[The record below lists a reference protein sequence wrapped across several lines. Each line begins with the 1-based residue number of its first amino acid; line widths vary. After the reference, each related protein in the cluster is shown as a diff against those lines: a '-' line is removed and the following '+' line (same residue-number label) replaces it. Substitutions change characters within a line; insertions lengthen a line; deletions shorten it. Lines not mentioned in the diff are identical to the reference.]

1 VNTYFLPT
9 LSEILASEGSEN
21 DLSLLDLTSST
32 ILNNRQDS
40 CSTKNEFDCGVG
52 VPPARK
58 GLIEND
64 ARSQLD
70 GKLAGDNGRHRC
82 FASRGAFRLKA
93 EQEWYGAVAALNQ
106 ILDRQKQGQKT
117 DSLGS
122 NCRSEIPNSCQG
134 LVLSGPSS
142 VLTDPALASGFANWI
157 FTSIPDNDAALWSFR
172 ARQSLA
178 LLPAATDM
186 EISVPTAAPA
196 LALASGDPLA
206 NEQFCLVLTA
216 SFSLVMVLGENATGI
231 PAFLFSF
238 DPQVVAKAWMVLRHR
253 VTDSE
258 GLLTNSDG
266 VINLVVS
273 QLTHNSNKL
282 DALFEQFS
290 PIEPNY
296 KIVTQFSQLLLNNLP
311 LWKEETA
318 RIKDERVDENWKARH
333 EKSKAKEINC
343 KSPIPHATKE
353 VELLQ
358 AIAHE
363 VRTPLATIRTLTRLL
378 LKRPKL
384 DAVVIKRL
392 EMIDA
397 ECTAQIDR
405 FGLIFRAVEMEMSQA
420 KNSTVQ
426 LTAMSLGEVLQNSIP
441 RWQKQASQRNHTLEV
456 IVPKKLP
463 AVVSD
468 PTMLDQVLTGL
479 IENFTRSLPAGSH
492 IQVGVTLAGDQL
504 KLQLESVHLS
514 GDNSDSTFI
523 ANTNTPLK
531 SIGPLLM
538 VQPETGSLS
547 LNLSVTKNLFRAA
560 GGKLVIR
567 QRPEKGEVMTVFL
580 PLQ

>member
-1 VNTYFLPT
+1 MNTYFLPT
-9 LSEILASEGSEN
+9 ISEILASEGQEN
-21 DLSLLDLTSST
+21 DLRL
-32 ILNNRQDS
+32 
-40 CSTKNEFDCGVG
+40 FD
-52 VPPARK
+52 A
-58 GLIEND
+58 
-64 ARSQLD
+64 
-70 GKLAGDNGRHRC
+70 KLAGENNRHRC
-82 FASRGAFRLKA
+82 PASRGASRLKA
-93 EQEWYGAVAALNQ
+93 EQEWYGAIAALNQ
-106 ILDRQKQGQKT
+106 MLDRQKAGQKT
-117 DSLGS
+117 DADRANG
-122 NCRSEIPNSCQG
+122 RSTIPNSCQG

-142 VLTDPALASGFANWI
+142 VLTDPALANGFANWI

-172 ARQSLA
+172 ARQTLA
-178 LLPAATDM
+178 LMPAADVQ
-186 EISVPTAAPA
+186 ISVPAAAPA

-216 SFSLVMVLGENATGI
+216 SFSLVMVLGENSAGI

-238 DPQVVAKAWMVLRHR
+238 DPQVVAKAWEVLRRR
-253 VTDSE
+253 VTESE
-258 GLLTNSDG
+258 CLLANSDG
-266 VINLVVS
+266 SFNLPVS
-273 QLTHNSNKL
+273 KLTNNSTKL
-282 DALFEQFS
+282 DGLFQQFL
-290 PIEPNY
+290 PVEPNY
-296 KIVTQFSQLLLNNLP
+296 QTVMQFSRLLLHNLP
-311 LWKEETA
+311 LGKDEA
-318 RIKDERVDENWKARH
+318 GRIKDERSDDGLNHRH
-333 EKSKAKEINC
+333 HKLSATDINC
-343 KSPIPHATKE
+343 KSPMPLATKE

-384 DAVVIKRL
+384 DAVVVKRL

-405 FGLIFRAVEMEMSQA
+405 FGLIFRAVELEMSQA
-420 KNSTVQ
+420 KNSGVQ

-441 RWQKQASQRNHTLEV
+441 RWQKQAAVRNHTLEV

-468 PTMLDQVLTGL
+468 PTMLDQVLTNL
-479 IENFTRSLPAGSH
+479 IENFTRTLPSGSR
-492 IQVGVTLAGDQL
+492 IQVEVTLAGDQL
-504 KLQLESVHLS
+504 KLQLESEHLPE
-514 GDNSDSTFI
+514 GNVASTFAEA
-523 ANTNTPLK
+523 ANAPLR

-567 QRPEKGEVMTVFL
+567 QRPQKGEVMTVFL

>member
-1 VNTYFLPT
+1 MNTYFLPT
-9 LSEILASEGSEN
+9 ISEILASEGQEN
-21 DLSLLDLTSST
+21 DLSL
-32 ILNNRQDS
+32 
-40 CSTKNEFDCGVG
+40 FD
-52 VPPARK
+52 A
-58 GLIEND
+58 
-64 ARSQLD
+64 
-70 GKLAGDNGRHRC
+70 KLAGENNRHRC
-82 FASRGAFRLKA
+82 PGSRGASRLKA
-93 EQEWYGAVAALNQ
+93 EQEWYGAIAALNQ
-106 ILDRQKQGQKT
+106 MLDRQKAGQKT
-117 DSLGS
+117 DADRANG
-122 NCRSEIPNSCQG
+122 RSTIPNSCQG

-142 VLTDPALASGFANWI
+142 VLTDPALANGFANRI

-172 ARQSLA
+172 ARQTLA
-178 LLPAATDM
+178 LMPAADVQT
-186 EISVPTAAPA
+186 SVPPAAPA

-216 SFSLVMVLGENATGI
+216 SFSLVMVLGENSAGI

-238 DPQVVAKAWMVLRHR
+238 DPQVVAKAWEVLRRR
-253 VTDSE
+253 VTESE
-258 GLLTNSDG
+258 CLLANSDG
-266 VINLVVS
+266 SFNLPVS
-273 QLTHNSNKL
+273 QLTNNSTKL
-282 DALFEQFS
+282 DALFQQFL
-290 PIEPNY
+290 PVEPNY
-296 KIVTQFSQLLLNNLP
+296 QTVMQFSRLLLHNLP
-311 LWKEETA
+311 VGKDEA
-318 RIKDERVDENWKARH
+318 GRIKDERIDDCLNPRH
-333 EKSKAKEINC
+333 KKLSATDINC
-343 KSPIPHATKE
+343 KSPIPLATKE

-384 DAVVIKRL
+384 DPVVVKRL

-405 FGLIFRAVEMEMSQA
+405 FGLIFRAVELEMSQA
-420 KNSTVQ
+420 KNSGVQ

-441 RWQKQASQRNHTLEV
+441 RWQKQAAVRNHTLEV

-468 PTMLDQVLTGL
+468 PTMLDQVLTNL
-479 IENFTRSLPAGSH
+479 IENFTRTLPSGSR
-492 IQVGVTLAGDQL
+492 IQVEVTLAGDQL
-504 KLQLESVHLS
+504 KLQLESEHLPE
-514 GDNSDSTFI
+514 GNVASTFAAK
-523 ANTNTPLK
+523 ANAPLR

-567 QRPEKGEVMTVFL
+567 QRPQKGEVMTVFL

>member
-1 VNTYFLPT
+1 MNTYFLPT
-9 LSEILASEGSEN
+9 ISEILASEGQEN
-21 DLSLLDLTSST
+21 DLSLF
-32 ILNNRQDS
+32 N
-40 CSTKNEFDCGVG
+40 
-52 VPPARK
+52 P
-58 GLIEND
+58 
-64 ARSQLD
+64 
-70 GKLAGDNGRHRC
+70 KLAGENNRHRC
-82 FASRGAFRLKA
+82 PVSRGASRLKA
-93 EQEWYGAVAALNQ
+93 EQEWYGAIAALNQ
-106 ILDRQKQGQKT
+106 MLDRHKAGQKT
-117 DSLGS
+117 NADRANG
-122 NCRSEIPNSCQG
+122 RSTIPNSCQG

-142 VLTDPALASGFANWI
+142 VLTDPALANGFANWI

-172 ARQSLA
+172 ARQTLA
-178 LLPAATDM
+178 LMPAADVQT
-186 EISVPTAAPA
+186 SVPAAAPA

-216 SFSLVMVLGENATGI
+216 SFSLVMVLGENSAGI

-238 DPQVVAKAWMVLRHR
+238 DPQVVAKAWEVLRRR
-253 VTDSE
+253 VTESE
-258 GLLTNSDG
+258 CLLANSDG
-266 VINLVVS
+266 SFNLPVS
-273 QLTHNSNKL
+273 QLTNNSTKL
-282 DALFEQFS
+282 DALFQQFL
-290 PIEPNY
+290 PVEPNY
-296 KIVTQFSQLLLNNLP
+296 QTVMQFSRLLLHNLP
-311 LWKEETA
+311 VGKDEA
-318 RIKDERVDENWKARH
+318 GRIKDERIDDGLNHRH
-333 EKSKAKEINC
+333 HKLSATDINC
-343 KSPIPHATKE
+343 KSPMPLATKE

-384 DAVVIKRL
+384 EPVVIKRL

-405 FGLIFRAVEMEMSQA
+405 FGLIFRAVELEMSQA
-420 KNSTVQ
+420 KNSGVQ

-441 RWQKQASQRNHTLEV
+441 RWQKQAAVRNHTLEV

-468 PTMLDQVLTGL
+468 PTMLDQVLTNL
-479 IENFTRSLPAGSH
+479 IENFTRTLPSGSR
-492 IQVGVTLAGDQL
+492 IQVEVTLAGNQL
-504 KLQLESVHLS
+504 KLQLESEHLPE
-514 GDNSDSTFI
+514 DNGASTFAAK
-523 ANTNTPLK
+523 ANGPLR

-567 QRPEKGEVMTVFL
+567 QRPQKGEVMTVFL

>member
-1 VNTYFLPT
+1 MNTYFLPT
-9 LSEILASEGSEN
+9 ISEILASEGSEN
-21 DLSLLDLTSST
+21 DL
-32 ILNNRQDS
+32 I
-40 CSTKNEFDCGVG
+40 F
-52 VPPARK
+52 
-58 GLIEND
+58 D
-64 ARSQLD
+64 AR
-70 GKLAGDNGRHRC
+70 LARENSGHRC
-82 FASRGAFRLKA
+82 PGSRGASRLKA
-93 EQEWYGAVAALNQ
+93 EQEWYGAIATLNQ
-106 ILDRQKQGQKT
+106 MLDQPKPAQTT
-117 DSLGS
+117 DSLL
-122 NCRSEIPNSCQG
+122 PNSCQG

-142 VLTDPALASGFANWI
+142 VLTNPALTNGFANWI

-172 ARQSLA
+172 ARQTLA
-178 LLPAATDM
+178 LLPAADVQ
-186 EISVPTAAPA
+186 ISVPAAAPA
-196 LALASGDPLA
+196 IALATGDPLA

-216 SFSLVMVLGENATGI
+216 SFSLVMVLGENAAGI

-238 DPQVVAKAWMVLRHR
+238 DPQVVASSWEVLRRR

-258 GLLTNSDG
+258 GLLGNFDG
-266 VINLVVS
+266 AINLDVS
-273 QLTHNSNKL
+273 QFTHNSTKL
-282 DALFEQFS
+282 DALFRQFL
-290 PIEPNY
+290 PIAPNY
-296 KIVTQFSQLLLNNLP
+296 QTVTQFSRLLLNNLQI
-311 LWKEETA
+311 WKEETG
-318 RIKDERVDENWKARH
+318 RVKDERVDRGWRGRH
-333 EKSKAKEINC
+333 EKLQAKNLNC
-343 KSPIPHATKE
+343 KSAIPHATKE

-378 LKRPKL
+378 LKRTKL
-384 DAVVIKRL
+384 EAVVIKRL

-420 KNSTVQ
+420 KNSAVH
-426 LTAMSLGEVLQNSIP
+426 LTAMSLDEVLQNSIP

-479 IENFTRSLPAGSH
+479 IENFTRTLPSGSH
-492 IQVGVTLAGDQL
+492 IQVGVILAGDQL
-504 KLQLESVHLS
+504 KLQLESQHP
-514 GDNSDSTFI
+514 SDTEGESTF
-523 ANTNTPLK
+523 ASAANTPLR

-567 QRPEKGEVMTVFL
+567 QRPQKGEVMTVFL

>member
-1 VNTYFLPT
+1 MNTYFLPT
-9 LSEILASEGSEN
+9 ISEILASEGQEN
-21 DLSLLDLTSST
+21 DLSL
-32 ILNNRQDS
+32 
-40 CSTKNEFDCGVG
+40 FD
-52 VPPARK
+52 A
-58 GLIEND
+58 
-64 ARSQLD
+64 
-70 GKLAGDNGRHRC
+70 KLAGENNRHRC
-82 FASRGAFRLKA
+82 PVSRGASRLKA
-93 EQEWYGAVAALNQ
+93 EQEWYGAIATLNQ
-106 ILDRQKQGQKT
+106 MLDRQKSGQKT
-117 DSLGS
+117 DADRA
-122 NCRSEIPNSCQG
+122 NCRSTIPHSCQG

-142 VLTDPALASGFANWI
+142 VLTQPAVANGFANWI

-172 ARQSLA
+172 ARQTLA
-178 LLPAATDM
+178 LMPAADVQT
-186 EISVPTAAPA
+186 SVPAAAPA

-216 SFSLVMVLGENATGI
+216 SFSLVMVLGENSAGI

-238 DPQVVAKAWMVLRHR
+238 DPQVVAKAWEVLRRR
-253 VTDSE
+253 VTESE
-258 GLLTNSDG
+258 CLLANSDG
-266 VINLVVS
+266 SFNLPVS
-273 QLTHNSNKL
+273 QLTNNSTKL
-282 DALFEQFS
+282 DALFQQFL
-290 PIEPNY
+290 PVEPNY
-296 KIVTQFSQLLLNNLP
+296 QTVMQFSRLLLHNLP
-311 LWKEETA
+311 VGKDEA
-318 RIKDERVDENWKARH
+318 GRIKDERIDDGLNHRH
-333 EKSKAKEINC
+333 HNLSGTDINC
-343 KSPIPHATKE
+343 KSPIPLATKE

-384 DAVVIKRL
+384 DPVVVKRL

-405 FGLIFRAVEMEMSQA
+405 FGLIFRAVELEMSQA
-420 KNSTVQ
+420 KNSGVQ

-441 RWQKQASQRNHTLEV
+441 RWQKQAAVRNHTLEV

-468 PTMLDQVLTGL
+468 PTMLDQVLTNL
-479 IENFTRSLPAGSH
+479 IENFTRTLPSGSR
-492 IQVGVTLAGDQL
+492 IQVEVTLAGDQL
-504 KLQLESVHLS
+504 KLQLESEHLPE
-514 GDNSDSTFI
+514 GNVASTFAAK
-523 ANTNTPLK
+523 ANAPLR

-567 QRPEKGEVMTVFL
+567 QRPQKGEVMTVFL

>member
-1 VNTYFLPT
+1 MNTYFLPT
-9 LSEILASEGSEN
+9 ISEILASEGSEN
-21 DLSLLDLTSST
+21 DLSP
-32 ILNNRQDS
+32 R
-40 CSTKNEFDCGVG
+40 
-52 VPPARK
+52 
-58 GLIEND
+58 D
-64 ARSQLD
+64 AR
-70 GKLAGDNGRHRC
+70 LAAEKNRPRC
-82 FASRGAFRLKA
+82 PASRGASRLKA
-93 EQEWYGAVAALNQ
+93 QQEWYGAISALNQ
-106 ILDRQKQGQKT
+106 MLDRQKRGQTT
-117 DSLGS
+117 DCLAA
-122 NCRSEIPNSCQG
+122 NCRSTIPNSCEG

-178 LLPAATDM
+178 LLPAAADE
-186 EISVPTAAPA
+186 EISVPAAAPA

-216 SFSLVMVLGENATGI
+216 SFSLVMVLGENSAGI

-238 DPQVVAKAWMVLRHR
+238 DPQVVAKAWEVLRRR
-253 VTDSE
+253 VTESDS
-258 GLLTNSDG
+258 LLANSDG
-266 VINLVVS
+266 CLNLPVS
-273 QLTHNSNKL
+273 QLTNNSTKL

-290 PIEPNY
+290 PVAPHY
-296 KIVTQFSQLLLNNLP
+296 QTVMQFSQLLLNNLP
-311 LWKEETA
+311 VGKEEA
-318 RIKDERVDENWKARH
+318 GRVKDERADRGFNQRH
-333 EKSKAKEINC
+333 QKLSATDINC
-343 KSPIPHATKE
+343 KSPIPLATKE

-384 DAVVIKRL
+384 EPVVVKRL

-405 FGLIFRAVEMEMSQA
+405 FGLIFRAVELEMSQA
-420 KNSTVQ
+420 KNSGVQ
-426 LTAMSLGEVLQNSIP
+426 LTAMSLGEVLLHSIP
-441 RWQKQASQRNHTLEV
+441 RWQNAARQRNHTLEV

-468 PTMLDQVLTGL
+468 PTMLDQVLTNL
-479 IENFTRSLPAGSH
+479 IENFTRTLPSGSR
-492 IQVGVTLAGDQL
+492 IQVEVTLAGDQL
-504 KLQLESVHLS
+504 KLQLESEHLPE
-514 GDNSDSTFI
+514 GNGASTFAAK
-523 ANTNTPLK
+523 ANAPLR

>member
-1 VNTYFLPT
+1 MNTYFLPT

-21 DLSLLDLTSST
+21 DLSLFDEKLTG
-32 ILNNRQDS
+32 
-40 CSTKNEFDCGVG
+40 E
-52 VPPARK
+52 
-58 GLIEND
+58 
-64 ARSQLD
+64 
-70 GKLAGDNGRHRC
+70 NGRHRC
-82 FASRGAFRLKA
+82 FGSRGASRLKA
-93 EQEWYGAVAALNQ
+93 EQEWYGAIAALNQ
-106 ILDRQKQGQKT
+106 ILDRQKPGQKPGQKT
-117 DSLGS
+117 NSLGS
-122 NCRSEIPNSCQG
+122 NCRSTVPNSCQG

-172 ARQSLA
+172 ARQNLA
-178 LLPAATDM
+178 LLPAATDVK
-186 EISVPTAAPA
+186 ISVPTATPA

-216 SFSLVMVLGENATGI
+216 SFSLVMVLGENAVGI

-238 DPQVVAKAWMVLRHR
+238 DPQVVAKAWAVLRHR
-253 VTDSE
+253 VSDSE

-266 VINLVVS
+266 GINLVVS
-273 QLTHNSNKL
+273 QFNHNSTKL
-282 DALFEQFS
+282 DALFEQFF
-290 PIEPNY
+290 PVEPNY
-296 KIVTQFSQLLLNNLP
+296 KIVTQFSRLLLNNLP
-311 LWKEETA
+311 LWKEETG
-318 RIKDERVDENWKARH
+318 RVKDERFDEGWRARH
-333 EKSKAKEINC
+333 EKLQANNLNC

-384 DAVVIKRL
+384 DPVVIKRL
-392 EMIDA
+392 ETIDA

-420 KNSTVQ
+420 KNSAVQ

-479 IENFTRSLPAGSH
+479 IENFTRTLVSGSH

-504 KLQLESVHLS
+504 KLQLESKHP
-514 GDNSDSTFI
+514 SDAEGESTVP
-523 ANTNTPLK
+523 ANTHTPLR

>member
-1 VNTYFLPT
+1 MNTYFLPT
-9 LSEILASEGSEN
+9 ISEILASEGQEN
-21 DLSLLDLTSST
+21 DLGL
-32 ILNNRQDS
+32 
-40 CSTKNEFDCGVG
+40 FD
-52 VPPARK
+52 A
-58 GLIEND
+58 
-64 ARSQLD
+64 
-70 GKLAGDNGRHRC
+70 KLAGENNRHRC
-82 FASRGAFRLKA
+82 PASRGASRLKA
-93 EQEWYGAVAALNQ
+93 QQEWYGAISALNQ
-106 ILDRQKQGQKT
+106 MLDRQKQGQKT
-117 DSLGS
+117 ASSIGDSVS
-122 NCRSEIPNSCQG
+122 PIPNSCQG

-142 VLTDPALASGFANWI
+142 VLTDPAVASGFANWI

-178 LLPAATDM
+178 LLPAAD
-186 EISVPTAAPA
+186 EQISVPAAAPA

-216 SFSLVMVLGENATGI
+216 TFSLVMVLGETSAGI

-238 DPQVVAKAWMVLRHR
+238 DPQVVASSGEVLRRR
-253 VTDSE
+253 VTESDS
-258 GLLTNSDG
+258 LLANSDG
-266 VINLVVS
+266 GINLPVS
-273 QLTHNSNKL
+273 QLTNNSTKL

-290 PIEPNY
+290 PVAPHY
-296 KIVTQFSQLLLNNLP
+296 QTVMQFSQLLLNNLP
-311 LWKEETA
+311 VGKEEA
-318 RIKDERVDENWKARH
+318 GRVKDERADRGFNQRNQKLSATD
-333 EKSKAKEINC
+333 INC
-343 KSPIPHATKE
+343 KSPIPLATKE

-384 DAVVIKRL
+384 DPVVVKRL
-392 EMIDA
+392 ETIDA

-405 FGLIFRAVEMEMSQA
+405 FGLIFRAVELEMSQA
-420 KNSTVQ
+420 KNSCVH

-441 RWQKQASQRNHTLEV
+441 RWQKQAAVRNHTLEV

-468 PTMLDQVLTGL
+468 PTMLDQVLTNL
-479 IENFTRSLPAGSH
+479 IENFTRTLPSGSR
-492 IQVGVTLAGDQL
+492 IQVEVTLAGDQL
-504 KLQLESVHLS
+504 KLQLESEHLPE
-514 GDNSDSTFI
+514 GNGASTF
-523 ANTNTPLK
+523 AAKANTPLR

-538 VQPETGSLS
+538 VQPETGCLS

>member
-9 LSEILASEGSEN
+9 ISEILASEGPEN
-21 DLSLLDLTSST
+21 DL
-32 ILNNRQDS
+32 NP
-40 CSTKNEFDCGVG
+40 FDGRL
-52 VPPARK
+52 AA
-58 GLIEND
+58 EN
-64 ARSQLD
+64 S
-70 GKLAGDNGRHRC
+70 RHRC
-82 FASRGAFRLKA
+82 SGSRGAFRLKA

-106 ILDRQKQGQKT
+106 ILDRQKRGQKT
-117 DSLGS
+117 DFLGA
-122 NCRSEIPNSCQG
+122 NCRSAIPNSCQG

-178 LLPAATDM
+178 LLPAAADV

-206 NEQFCLVLTA
+206 NEQFCLVLTT
-216 SFSLVMVLGENATGI
+216 SFSLVMVLGENAAGI

-238 DPQVVAKAWMVLRHR
+238 DPQVVAKAWAVLRRR

-258 GLLTNSDG
+258 SLLTNSDG
-266 VINLVVS
+266 GINLAVS
-273 QLTHNSNKL
+273 QLTDNSTKL

-290 PIEPNY
+290 PVTPNY
-296 KIVTQFSQLLLNNLP
+296 QIVTQFSRLLLKNLP
-311 LWKEETA
+311 LWKEETG
-318 RIKDERVDENWKARH
+318 RVKDERVDEGWSGRH
-333 EKSKAKEINC
+333 EKLKAKEINC

-420 KNSTVQ
+420 KNSAVQ

-479 IENFTRSLPAGSH
+479 IENFTRTLPAGSH
-492 IQVGVTLAGDQL
+492 IQVEVTLAGNQL
-504 KLQLESVHLS
+504 KLQLESEHLS
-514 GDNSDSTFI
+514 GDHGDSTFA
-523 ANTNTPLK
+523 ANTNTPLR

>member
-1 VNTYFLPT
+1 MNTYFLPT
-9 LSEILASEGSEN
+9 ISEILAASGPEHE
-21 DLSLLDLTSST
+21 LSL
-32 ILNNRQDS
+32 
-40 CSTKNEFDCGVG
+40 C
-52 VPPARK
+52 
-58 GLIEND
+58 
-64 ARSQLD
+64 D
-70 GKLAGDNGRHRC
+70 GKLAGENNRHRC
-82 FASRGAFRLKA
+82 PGSRGASRLKA
-93 EQEWYGAVAALNQ
+93 EQEWYGAIATLNQ
-106 ILDRQKQGQKT
+106 MLARQQQEQKT
-117 DSLGS
+117 NSCGT
-122 NCRSEIPNSCQG
+122 NCPSTVPNSCHG

-142 VLTDPALASGFANWI
+142 VLTNPAVASGFANWI

-172 ARQSLA
+172 TRQTLA
-178 LLPAATDM
+178 LLPAGDVQ
-186 EISVPTAAPA
+186 ISGPAAAPA
-196 LALASGDPLA
+196 LALAMGDPLA

-216 SFSLVMVLGENATGI
+216 SFSLVMVLGENALGI

-238 DPQVVAKAWMVLRHR
+238 DPQVVAKAWEVLRRR
-253 VTDSE
+253 VTESE
-258 GLLTNSDG
+258 GLLGNFDSA
-266 VINLVVS
+266 INLDVS
-273 QLTHNSNKL
+273 QFTAHSTKL
-282 DALFEQFS
+282 DAIFQQFY
-290 PIEPNY
+290 PVEPNY
-296 KIVTQFSQLLLNNLP
+296 QTVMQFSRLLLRNLP
-311 LWKEETA
+311 IGKEETGRFKEE
-318 RIKDERVDENWKARH
+318 RIDDSLRDRH
-333 EKSKAKEINC
+333 EKLQGKNLNC

-384 DAVVIKRL
+384 DAVVVKRL

-420 KNSTVQ
+420 KNSGVQ
-426 LTAMSLGEVLQNSIP
+426 LTAMSLGEVLLDSIP

-463 AVVSD
+463 TVVSD

-479 IENFTRSLPAGSH
+479 IENFTRTLPSGSH
-492 IQVGVTLAGDQL
+492 IQVGVTLAGNQL
-504 KLQLESVHLS
+504 KLQLESEHLS
-514 GDNSDSTFI
+514 EGNDTSTFATK
-523 ANTNTPLK
+523 ANSPLR

-567 QRPEKGEVMTVFL
+567 QRPQKGEVMTVFL

>member
-9 LSEILASEGSEN
+9 ISEILASEGREN
-21 DLSLLDLTSST
+21 DLSP
-32 ILNNRQDS
+32 
-40 CSTKNEFDCGVG
+40 FDG
-52 VPPARK
+52 R
-58 GLIEND
+58 
-64 ARSQLD
+64 
-70 GKLAGDNGRHRC
+70 LAGENSRHRC
-82 FASRGAFRLKA
+82 PGSRGAFRLKA
-93 EQEWYGAVAALNQ
+93 EQEWYGAIATLNQ
-106 ILDRQKQGQKT
+106 MLDRQKQGQKT
-117 DSLGS
+117 DTLGANS
-122 NCRSEIPNSCQG
+122 RSPIPNSCQG

-172 ARQSLA
+172 ARQTLA
-178 LLPAATDM
+178 LLPAADVQ
-186 EISVPTAAPA
+186 ISVPAAAPA
-196 LALASGDPLA
+196 LALAMGDPLA

-216 SFSLVMVLGENATGI
+216 SFSLVMVLGENAVGL

-238 DPQVVAKAWMVLRHR
+238 DPQVVASSWAVLRRR

-266 VINLVVS
+266 GINLAVS
-273 QLTHNSNKL
+273 QLTNNSTKL
-282 DALFEQFS
+282 DALFQQFS
-290 PIEPNY
+290 PVEPNY
-296 KIVTQFSQLLLNNLP
+296 KIVTQFSRLLLNNLP
-311 LWKEETA
+311 VWKEETG
-318 RIKDERVDENWKARH
+318 RFKDERVDDSLRGRH
-333 EKSKAKEINC
+333 EKLSAQELNC
-343 KSPIPHATKE
+343 KSHIPHATKE

-420 KNSTVQ
+420 KNSAVQ
-426 LTAMSLGEVLQNSIP
+426 LTAMSLGEVLLHSIP

-479 IENFTRSLPAGSH
+479 IENFTRTLPAGSH
-492 IQVGVTLAGDQL
+492 IKVGVTLAGDQL
-504 KLQLESVHLS
+504 KLQLESEHLS
-514 GDNSDSTFI
+514 EGNGQSTFA
-523 ANTNTPLK
+523 ANTNAPLR

-547 LNLSVTKNLFRAA
+547 LSLSVTKNLFRAA

>member
-1 VNTYFLPT
+1 MNTYFLPT
-9 LSEILASEGSEN
+9 ISEILASEGSEN
-21 DLSLLDLTSST
+21 DLSLFDAKLGPE
-32 ILNNRQDS
+32 NNRPK
-40 CSTKNEFDCGVG
+40 CPG
-52 VPPARK
+52 
-58 GLIEND
+58 
-64 ARSQLD
+64 
-70 GKLAGDNGRHRC
+70 
-82 FASRGAFRLKA
+82 SRGASRLKA
-93 EQEWYGAVAALNQ
+93 EQEWYGAIATLNQ
-106 ILDRQKQGQKT
+106 MLDRQKPAQTT
-117 DSLGS
+117 DS
-122 NCRSEIPNSCQG
+122 RIPNSCHG

-142 VLTDPALASGFANWI
+142 VLTNPALANGFANWI

-178 LLPAATDM
+178 LLPAAADV
-186 EISVPTAAPA
+186 EISVPAAAPA

-216 SFSLVMVLGENATGI
+216 SFSLVMVLGENAAGI

-238 DPQVVAKAWMVLRHR
+238 DPQVVASSWEVLRRR
-253 VTDSE
+253 VTESDS
-258 GLLTNSDG
+258 LLANSDG
-266 VINLVVS
+266 DLNLPVS
-273 QLTHNSNKL
+273 QLTNNSTKL
-282 DALFEQFS
+282 DALFQQFS
-290 PIEPNY
+290 PVAPNY
-296 KIVTQFSQLLLNNLP
+296 QTVAQFSRLLLNNLP
-311 LWKEETA
+311 IWKEETG
-318 RIKDERVDENWKARH
+318 RIKDERIDDSLMGRH
-333 EKSKAKEINC
+333 EKLQAKNLNC
-343 KSPIPHATKE
+343 KSPISHATKE

-384 DAVVIKRL
+384 DAVVVKRL

-420 KNSTVQ
+420 KNSSVH
-426 LTAMSLGEVLQNSIP
+426 LTAMSLGEVLLHSIP

-456 IVPKKLP
+456 IIPKKLP

-468 PTMLDQVLTGL
+468 PTMLDQVLTNL
-479 IENFTRSLPAGSH
+479 IENFTRTLVSGSH

-504 KLQLESVHLS
+504 KLQLESKHP
-514 GDNSDSTFI
+514 SDSEGESAFAPA
-523 ANTNTPLK
+523 ANAPLR

-567 QRPEKGEVMTVFL
+567 QRPQKGEVMTVFL

>member
-1 VNTYFLPT
+1 MNTYFLPT
-9 LSEILASEGSEN
+9 ISEIFASEGSEN
-21 DLSLLDLTSST
+21 DL
-32 ILNNRQDS
+32 I
-40 CSTKNEFDCGVG
+40 F
-52 VPPARK
+52 
-58 GLIEND
+58 D
-64 ARSQLD
+64 AR
-70 GKLAGDNGRHRC
+70 LAGENNGHRC
-82 FASRGAFRLKA
+82 PGSRGASRLKA
-93 EQEWYGAVAALNQ
+93 EQEWYGAIATLNQ
-106 ILDRQKQGQKT
+106 MLDRQKPAQTT
-117 DSLGS
+117 DSLL
-122 NCRSEIPNSCQG
+122 PNSCHG

-142 VLTDPALASGFANWI
+142 VLTNPALTNGFANWI

-178 LLPAATDM
+178 LLPAANVQ
-186 EISVPTAAPA
+186 ISVPAAAPA
-196 LALASGDPLA
+196 IALATGDPLA
-206 NEQFCLVLTA
+206 NEQFCLVLTP
-216 SFSLVMVLGENATGI
+216 SFSLVMVLGENAAGI

-238 DPQVVAKAWMVLRHR
+238 DPQVVASSWEVLRRR

-258 GLLTNSDG
+258 GLLGNFDG
-266 VINLVVS
+266 EINLDVS
-273 QLTHNSNKL
+273 QLTHNSTKL
-282 DALFEQFS
+282 DALFQEFF
-290 PIEPNY
+290 PVAPNY
-296 KIVTQFSQLLLNNLP
+296 QTVTQFSRLLLNNLQI
-311 LWKEETA
+311 WKEETG
-318 RIKDERVDENWKARH
+318 RVKDERVDQGWRGRH
-333 EKSKAKEINC
+333 EKLQAKNLNC
-343 KSPIPHATKE
+343 KSAIPHATKE

-378 LKRPKL
+378 LKRTKL
-384 DAVVIKRL
+384 EAVVIKRL

-420 KNSTVQ
+420 KNSAVH
-426 LTAMSLGEVLQNSIP
+426 LTAMSLDEVLQNSIP
-441 RWQKQASQRNHTLEV
+441 RWKKQASQRNHTLEV

-479 IENFTRSLPAGSH
+479 IENFTRTLPSGSH
-492 IQVGVTLAGDQL
+492 IQVGVILAGDQL
-504 KLQLESVHLS
+504 KLQLESQHP
-514 GDNSDSTFI
+514 SDTEGESTFTPV
-523 ANTNTPLK
+523 ANTPLR

-567 QRPEKGEVMTVFL
+567 QRPQKGEVMTVFL

>member
-9 LSEILASEGSEN
+9 ISEILASEGQEN
-21 DLSLLDLTSST
+21 DLSL
-32 ILNNRQDS
+32 
-40 CSTKNEFDCGVG
+40 FD
-52 VPPARK
+52 A
-58 GLIEND
+58 
-64 ARSQLD
+64 
-70 GKLAGDNGRHRC
+70 KLAGENNRHRC
-82 FASRGAFRLKA
+82 PASRGTSRLKA
-93 EQEWYGAVAALNQ
+93 EQEWYGAIAALNQ
-106 ILDRQKQGQKT
+106 MLDRQKAGQKT
-117 DSLGS
+117 DADRAI
-122 NCRSEIPNSCQG
+122 CRSTIPNSCQG

-142 VLTDPALASGFANWI
+142 VLTYPALANGFANWI

-172 ARQSLA
+172 ARQTLA
-178 LLPAATDM
+178 LLPAAD
-186 EISVPTAAPA
+186 EQISVPAAAPA

-216 SFSLVMVLGENATGI
+216 SFSLVMVLGENSAGI

-238 DPQVVAKAWMVLRHR
+238 DPQVVAKAWEVLRRR
-253 VTDSE
+253 VTESE
-258 GLLTNSDG
+258 CLLAHSDG
-266 VINLVVS
+266 GFNLPVS
-273 QLTHNSNKL
+273 QLTNNSNKL
-282 DALFEQFS
+282 DALFEQFL
-290 PIEPNY
+290 PVAPNY
-296 KIVTQFSQLLLNNLP
+296 QTVMQFSRLLLHNLQVG
-311 LWKEETA
+311 KDEA
-318 RIKDERVDENWKARH
+318 GRIKDERIDDGLNHRH
-333 EKSKAKEINC
+333 HKLSPADINC
-343 KSPIPHATKE
+343 KSSIPLATKE

-384 DAVVIKRL
+384 EPVVVKRL

-405 FGLIFRAVEMEMSQA
+405 FGLIFRAVELEMSQA
-420 KNSTVQ
+420 KNSGVQ

-441 RWQKQASQRNHTLEV
+441 RWQKQAAVRNHTLEV

-468 PTMLDQVLTGL
+468 PTMLDQVLTNL
-479 IENFTRSLPAGSH
+479 IENFTRTLPSGSR
-492 IQVGVTLAGDQL
+492 IQVEVTLAGDQL
-504 KLQLESVHLS
+504 KLQLESEHLPE
-514 GDNSDSTFI
+514 DNGTSTFAAK
-523 ANTNTPLK
+523 ANSPLR

>member
-1 VNTYFLPT
+1 MNTYFLPT
-9 LSEILASEGSEN
+9 ISEILASEGSEN
-21 DLSLLDLTSST
+21 DLIFDARLEE
-32 ILNNRQDS
+32 NNRPK
-40 CSTKNEFDCGVG
+40 CPG
-52 VPPARK
+52 
-58 GLIEND
+58 
-64 ARSQLD
+64 
-70 GKLAGDNGRHRC
+70 
-82 FASRGAFRLKA
+82 SRGASRLKA
-93 EQEWYGAVAALNQ
+93 EQEWYGAIATLNQ
-106 ILDRQKQGQKT
+106 MLDRQKPAQTT
-117 DSLGS
+117 DSPL
-122 NCRSEIPNSCQG
+122 PNSCQG

-142 VLTDPALASGFANWI
+142 VLTNPALANGFANWI

-178 LLPAATDM
+178 LLPAADLQ
-186 EISVPTAAPA
+186 ISVPRAVPA
-196 LALASGDPLA
+196 LALASGDPLG

-216 SFSLVMVLGENATGI
+216 SFSLVMVLGENAAGM
-231 PAFLFSF
+231 PAFVFSF
-238 DPQVVAKAWMVLRHR
+238 DPQVVAKAWAVLRHR

-258 GLLTNSDG
+258 GLLKKIDTE
-266 VINLVVS
+266 INLDVS
-273 QLTHNSNKL
+273 QLTDHSTKL
-282 DALFEQFS
+282 DALFQQFLPVTPNYQIVMQFS
-290 PIEPNY
+290 R
-296 KIVTQFSQLLLNNLP
+296 LLLNNLP
-311 LWKEETA
+311 IGKEETG
-318 RIKDERVDENWKARH
+318 RIKDERFDEGWRERH
-333 EKSKAKEINC
+333 EKLQAKNLNC
-343 KSPIPHATKE
+343 KSAIPHATKE

-363 VRTPLATIRTLTRLL
+363 VRTPLATIRILTRLL

-405 FGLIFRAVEMEMSQA
+405 FGLIFRAAEMEMSQA
-420 KNSTVQ
+420 KNSAIH
-426 LTAMSLGEVLQNSIP
+426 LTAMSLDEVLQNSIP

-479 IENFTRSLPAGSH
+479 IENFTRTLPSGSH
-492 IQVGVTLAGDQL
+492 IQVGVILAGDRV
-504 KLQLESVHLS
+504 KLQLESKHPFDTE
-514 GDNSDSTFI
+514 GESTF
-523 ANTNTPLK
+523 ASAGNTPLR

-567 QRPEKGEVMTVFL
+567 QRPQKGEVMTVFL

>member
-1 VNTYFLPT
+1 MNTYFLPT
-9 LSEILASEGSEN
+9 ISDILASEGLEN
-21 DLSLLDLTSST
+21 DLSPS
-32 ILNNRQDS
+32 
-40 CSTKNEFDCGVG
+40 
-52 VPPARK
+52 
-58 GLIEND
+58 D
-64 ARSQLD
+64 ARLTAENSRPKCP
-70 GKLAGDNGRHRC
+70 G
-82 FASRGAFRLKA
+82 SRGASRLKA

-106 ILDRQKQGQKT
+106 MLDRQKRSPAT
-117 DSLGS
+117 DSFVS
-122 NCRSEIPNSCQG
+122 NSCQG

-178 LLPAATDM
+178 LLPAAADVG
-186 EISVPTAAPA
+186 ISVPNAAPA
-196 LALASGDPLA
+196 LALAIGDPLA
-206 NEQFCLVLTA
+206 NEQFCVVLTA
-216 SFSLVMVLGENATGI
+216 NFSLVMVWGENAAGM

-238 DPQVVAKAWMVLRHR
+238 DPQTVASAWEVLRRR

-258 GLLTNSDG
+258 SLLGNSHEQ
-266 VINLVVS
+266 INLPLG
-273 QLTHNSNKL
+273 QFTHNSTKL
-282 DALFEQFS
+282 DALFEQFY
-290 PIEPNY
+290 PVAPNY
-296 KIVTQFSQLLLNNLP
+296 KTVTQFSRLLLQNLP
-311 LWKEETA
+311 ISKEETG
-318 RIKDERVDENWKARH
+318 RIKEERIDDSLRGRH
-333 EKSKAKEINC
+333 ENLQPQNLNC
-343 KSPIPHATKE
+343 KSAIPHVTKE

-384 DAVVIKRL
+384 DPVVIKRL
-392 EMIDA
+392 ETIDA

-405 FGLIFRAVEMEMSQA
+405 FGLIFRAVEMEMSQV
-420 KNSTVQ
+420 KNWALH

-456 IVPKKLP
+456 IIPKKLP

-479 IENFTRSLPAGSH
+479 IENFTRTLPSGSQ
-492 IQVGVTLAGDQL
+492 IQVEVTLAGDRV
-504 KLQLESVHLS
+504 KLQLESKHPS
-514 GDNSDSTFI
+514 DTEGDSTFAPA
-523 ANTNTPLK
+523 ANAPLR

-567 QRPEKGEVMTVFL
+567 QRPQKGEVMTVFL

>member
-9 LSEILASEGSEN
+9 ISEILASEGSEN
-21 DLSLLDLTSST
+21 DLSPRDTRL
-32 ILNNRQDS
+32 
-40 CSTKNEFDCGVG
+40 
-52 VPPARK
+52 AA
-58 GLIEND
+58 ENS
-64 ARSQLD
+64 RPKCP
-70 GKLAGDNGRHRC
+70 G
-82 FASRGAFRLKA
+82 SRGVSRLKA
-93 EQEWYGAVAALNQ
+93 EQEWYGAIATLNQ
-106 ILDRQKQGQKT
+106 MLDRQKPAPTT
-117 DSLGS
+117 DSLL
-122 NCRSEIPNSCQG
+122 PNSCQG

-142 VLTDPALASGFANWI
+142 VLTNPALTNGFANWI

-172 ARQSLA
+172 ARQTLA
-178 LLPAATDM
+178 LLPAADV
-186 EISVPTAAPA
+186 EISVPAAAPA
-196 LALASGDPLA
+196 LALAIGDPLA

-216 SFSLVMVLGENATGI
+216 KFSLVMVLGENAIGI

-238 DPQVVAKAWMVLRHR
+238 DPQVVAKAWEVLRHR
-253 VTDSE
+253 VIDSE
-258 GLLTNSDG
+258 GFSEKSDSD
-266 VINLVVS
+266 INLDVS
-273 QLTHNSNKL
+273 QLIHNSTKL
-282 DALFEQFS
+282 DVLFQQFL
-290 PIEPNY
+290 PIVPNY
-296 KIVTQFSQLLLNNLP
+296 KIVTQFSRLLLNNLP
-311 LWKEETA
+311 IWKEEIG
-318 RIKDERVDENWKARH
+318 RVKDEKFDEGWRGRH
-333 EKSKAKEINC
+333 EKLQAKNLNC
-343 KSPIPHATKE
+343 KSVIPHVTKE

-384 DAVVIKRL
+384 DPVVIKRL

-420 KNSTVQ
+420 KNSALH
-426 LTAMSLGEVLQNSIP
+426 LTAMSLGEVLLHSIP
-441 RWQKQASQRNHTLEV
+441 RWQKQASQRNHTLEL

-479 IENFTRSLPAGSH
+479 IENFTRTLPSGSQ
-492 IQVGVTLAGDQL
+492 IQVEVTLAGDRV
-504 KLQLESVHLS
+504 KLQLESKHP
-514 GDNSDSTFI
+514 SDTEGEATF
-523 ANTNTPLK
+523 ASAGNTPLR

-567 QRPEKGEVMTVFL
+567 QRPQKGEVMTVFL

>member
-1 VNTYFLPT
+1 MPGEGGFITTMNTYFLPT
-9 LSEILASEGSEN
+9 ICEILASEGSEN
-21 DLSLLDLTSST
+21 DL
-32 ILNNRQDS
+32 I
-40 CSTKNEFDCGVG
+40 F
-52 VPPARK
+52 
-58 GLIEND
+58 
-64 ARSQLD
+64 D
-70 GKLAGDNGRHRC
+70 GKLAGENNRPKCPG
-82 FASRGAFRLKA
+82 SRGASRLKA
-93 EQEWYGAVAALNQ
+93 EQEWYGAIATLNQ
-106 ILDRQKQGQKT
+106 MLDRQKPAQTT
-117 DSLGS
+117 DS
-122 NCRSEIPNSCQG
+122 RIPNSCHG

-142 VLTDPALASGFANWI
+142 VLTNPALANGFANWI

-178 LLPAATDM
+178 LLPAAADV
-186 EISVPTAAPA
+186 EISVPAAAPA
-196 LALASGDPLA
+196 LALAIGDPLA
-206 NEQFCLVLTA
+206 NEQFCVVLTA
-216 SFSLVMVLGENATGI
+216 TFSLVMVLGENSVGI

-238 DPQVVAKAWMVLRHR
+238 DPQVVASSWEVLRRR
-253 VTDSE
+253 VTESDS
-258 GLLTNSDG
+258 LLANSDCEL
-266 VINLVVS
+266 NLPVS
-273 QLTHNSNKL
+273 QLTNNSTKL
-282 DALFEQFS
+282 DALFHQFS
-290 PIEPNY
+290 PVAPNY
-296 KIVTQFSQLLLNNLP
+296 QTVMQFSRLLLHNLP
-311 LWKEETA
+311 VGKEEA
-318 RIKDERVDENWKARH
+318 VRVKDERVDRSL
-333 EKSKAKEINC
+333 KSRAGINC

-384 DAVVIKRL
+384 DPVVIKRL
-392 EMIDA
+392 ETIDA

-420 KNSTVQ
+420 KNSAVHLTV
-426 LTAMSLGEVLQNSIP
+426 MSLGEVLLHSIP

-468 PTMLDQVLTGL
+468 PTMLDQVLTNL
-479 IENFTRSLPAGSH
+479 IENFTRTLPSGSR
-492 IQVGVTLAGDQL
+492 IQVEVTLAGSQL
-504 KLQLESVHLS
+504 KLQLESKHP
-514 GDNSDSTFI
+514 SDSEGESAFAPA
-523 ANTNTPLK
+523 ANAPLR

-567 QRPEKGEVMTVFL
+567 QRPQKGEVMTVFL

>member
-1 VNTYFLPT
+1 MNTYFLPT
-9 LSEILASEGSEN
+9 ISEILASEGSEN
-21 DLSLLDLTSST
+21 N
-32 ILNNRQDS
+32 LNP
-40 CSTKNEFDCGVG
+40 FD
-52 VPPARK
+52 PR
-58 GLIEND
+58 
-64 ARSQLD
+64 
-70 GKLAGDNGRHRC
+70 LAGENGRHRC
-82 FASRGAFRLKA
+82 FGSRGASRLKA

-106 ILDRQKQGQKT
+106 MLDRQKQGQIT
-117 DSLGS
+117 DFLGA
-122 NCRSEIPNSCQG
+122 NCRSTVPNSCQG

-178 LLPAATDM
+178 LLPAAADV
-186 EISVPTAAPA
+186 EISVPTSAPA

-216 SFSLVMVLGENATGI
+216 SFSLVMVLGENSAGI

-238 DPQVVAKAWMVLRHR
+238 DPQVVASSWAVLRRR

-258 GLLTNSDG
+258 SLLTNSDG
-266 VINLVVS
+266 GINLAVS
-273 QLTHNSNKL
+273 QLTHNSAKL
-282 DALFEQFS
+282 DELFQQFL
-290 PIEPNY
+290 PVDPNY
-296 KIVTQFSQLLLNNLP
+296 KTVTYFSKLLLNNLP
-311 LWKEETA
+311 IWKEETG
-318 RIKDERVDENWKARH
+318 RVKDERIDDSLRARH
-333 EKSKAKEINC
+333 EKLQAKNLNC
-343 KSPIPHATKE
+343 KAPIPHATKE

-420 KNSTVQ
+420 KNSAVQ
-426 LTAMSLGEVLQNSIP
+426 LTAMSLGEVLLHSIP

-479 IENFTRSLPAGSH
+479 IENFTRTLPSGSH

-504 KLQLESVHLS
+504 KLQLESEHLS
-514 GDNSDSTFI
+514 EGNGDSTFA
-523 ANTNTPLK
+523 ANPNTPLR

>member
-1 VNTYFLPT
+1 MNTYFLPT
-9 LSEILASEGSEN
+9 ISEILASEGPEN
-21 DLSLLDLTSST
+21 DLSP
-32 ILNNRQDS
+32 R
-40 CSTKNEFDCGVG
+40 
-52 VPPARK
+52 
-58 GLIEND
+58 D
-64 ARSQLD
+64 AR
-70 GKLAGDNGRHRC
+70 LAAEKNRPRC
-82 FASRGAFRLKA
+82 SASRGASRLKA
-93 EQEWYGAVAALNQ
+93 QQEWYGAIAALNQ
-106 ILDRQKQGQKT
+106 MLDRQKAGQKT
-117 DSLGS
+117 DSLAT
-122 NCRSEIPNSCQG
+122 NCRSTIPNSCEG

-178 LLPAATDM
+178 LLPAAADDR
-186 EISVPTAAPA
+186 ISVPAAAPA

-216 SFSLVMVLGENATGI
+216 SFSLVMVLGENSAGI

-238 DPQVVAKAWMVLRHR
+238 DPQVVAKAWEVLRRR
-253 VTDSE
+253 VTESDS
-258 GLLTNSDG
+258 LLANSDG
-266 VINLVVS
+266 GFNLPVS
-273 QLTHNSNKL
+273 QLTNNSTKL
-282 DALFEQFS
+282 DALFEQFL
-290 PIEPNY
+290 PVDPNY
-296 KIVTQFSQLLLNNLP
+296 QTVAHFSRLLLHNLP
-311 LWKEETA
+311 VGKEEA
-318 RIKDERVDENWKARH
+318 GRVKDERIDDGLSQRH
-333 EKSKAKEINC
+333 QKLSATNINC
-343 KSPIPHATKE
+343 KSPIPLATKE

-384 DAVVIKRL
+384 DPVVIKRL

-405 FGLIFRAVEMEMSQA
+405 FGLIFRAVELEMSQA
-420 KNSTVQ
+420 KNSCVH

-441 RWQKQASQRNHTLEV
+441 RWQKQATVRNHTLEV
-456 IVPKKLP
+456 IVPQKLP

-468 PTMLDQVLTGL
+468 PTMLDQVLTNL
-479 IENFTRSLPAGSH
+479 IENFTRTLPSGSH
-492 IQVGVTLAGDQL
+492 IQVEVTLAGDQL
-504 KLQLESVHLS
+504 KLQLESEHLPE
-514 GDNSDSTFI
+514 GNGASTFAAK
-523 ANTNTPLK
+523 ANAPLR

>member
-1 VNTYFLPT
+1 MDTYFLPT
-9 LSEILASEGSEN
+9 ISEILASEGSEN
-21 DLSLLDLTSST
+21 DL
-32 ILNNRQDS
+32 I
-40 CSTKNEFDCGVG
+40 FDG
-52 VPPARK
+52 
-58 GLIEND
+58 ENS
-64 ARSQLD
+64 RPKCP
-70 GKLAGDNGRHRC
+70 G
-82 FASRGAFRLKA
+82 SRGVSRLKA
-93 EQEWYGAVAALNQ
+93 EQEWYGAIATLNQ
-106 ILDRQKQGQKT
+106 MLDRPKPAQT
-117 DSLGS
+117 TNALL
-122 NCRSEIPNSCQG
+122 PNSCQG

-142 VLTDPALASGFANWI
+142 VLTNPALTNGFANWI

-178 LLPAATDM
+178 LLPAAADV
-186 EISVPTAAPA
+186 EISMPNAAPA

-216 SFSLVMVLGENATGI
+216 NFSLVMVLGENAIGI

-238 DPQVVAKAWMVLRHR
+238 DPQVVAKAWEVLRHR

-258 GLLTNSDG
+258 GLLVKSDSD
-266 VINLVVS
+266 INLAVS
-273 QLTHNSNKL
+273 QLTDNSTKL
-282 DALFEQFS
+282 DALFQQFL
-290 PIEPNY
+290 PVIPNY
-296 KIVTQFSQLLLNNLP
+296 KIVTQFSRLLLKNLP
-311 LWKEETA
+311 VWREETG
-318 RIKDERVDENWKARH
+318 RIKNEKFDESWRGRH
-333 EKSKAKEINC
+333 EKLQAKNLNC
-343 KSPIPHATKE
+343 KSPIPHVTKE

-384 DAVVIKRL
+384 EAVVIKRL

-420 KNSTVQ
+420 KNSALH

-479 IENFTRSLPAGSH
+479 IENFTRTLPSGSH
-492 IQVGVTLAGDQL
+492 IQVGVILAGSQL
-504 KLQLESVHLS
+504 KLQLESKHPS
-514 GDNSDSTFI
+514 NTEGESTF
-523 ANTNTPLK
+523 ASAGNTPLR

-567 QRPEKGEVMTVFL
+567 QRPQKGEVMTVFL